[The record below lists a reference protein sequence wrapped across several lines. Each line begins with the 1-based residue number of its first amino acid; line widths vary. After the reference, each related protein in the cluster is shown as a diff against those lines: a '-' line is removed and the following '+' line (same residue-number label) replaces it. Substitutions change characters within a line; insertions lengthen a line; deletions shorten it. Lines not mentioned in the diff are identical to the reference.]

1 MREPLLWPAVAVL
14 IGIGG
19 GHALAFSPLES
30 AIAAAFFLILTV
42 AARWTHQRLW
52 WLPALAF
59 VAAMGSLIESTA
71 RPGPKPHI
79 PSEKDE
85 VLSVQGCVVEPSSF
99 FDGRSQFV
107 VELEPGARAKVY
119 QYPKEALT
127 SLKYGQRVEFDARIR
142 PPGSFDNP
150 GGFNYP
156 EYLARRE
163 IFWIATIPP
172 AGKII
177 IQPGECGTRLGRT
190 IAAARALLLRRIE
203 EFFPH
208 DDYASGMMQALLLGE
223 TGQVKRLWTEDF
235 RKTGTFHALVAA
247 PFATPIRAE
256 NPTGFTVKSALDDTK
271 FSLEEHRGK
280 TVVLHFLL
288 KTECPY
294 CLRYTRE
301 FAQMSAKTPNVIHV
315 FLKPDSE
322 AEIKSW
328 VSHLDAKG
336 LKALPTVYQD
346 PDAKLAKQFGIPDGY
361 KFHGQSV
368 HFPAL
373 IAIDGSGKE
382 AFRYVGK
389 SNSDRMSVSDFTK
402 KLDSVMANAVKKAPA
417 K

>member
-1 MREPLLWPAVAVL
+1 MFKKIVCLF
-14 IGIGG
+14 I
-19 GHALAFSPLES
+19 AFCL
-30 AIAAAFFLILTV
+30 
-42 AARWTHQRLW
+42 
-52 WLPALAF
+52 
-59 VAAMGSLIESTA
+59 
-71 RPGPKPHI
+71 
-79 PSEKDE
+79 
-85 VLSVQGCVVEPSSF
+85 
-99 FDGRSQFV
+99 
-107 VELEPGARAKVY
+107 
-119 QYPKEALT
+119 
-127 SLKYGQRVEFDARIR
+127 
-142 PPGSFDNP
+142 
-150 GGFNYP
+150 
-156 EYLARRE
+156 
-163 IFWIATIPP
+163 
-172 AGKII
+172 
-177 IQPGECGTRLGRT
+177 
-190 IAAARALLLRRIE
+190 
-203 EFFPH
+203 
-208 DDYASGMMQALLLGE
+208 
-223 TGQVKRLWTEDF
+223 
-235 RKTGTFHALVAA
+235 AA

-322 AEIKSW
+322 TEIKTW